1 MTSFLMDWPIS
12 GYLNVLTHH
21 LGLNLRTPNP
31 HKSVSYS
38 IIQKGL
44 TLILISNKICFLQ
57 DQHWAFSDI
66 RTGQLIT
73 KVTDGG
79 DGSGGAALT
88 SAQFHPDGLILGT
101 GTSDA
106 QIKIWDLKEVSS
118 YSRKRNLA

>member
-1 MTSFLMDWPIS
+1 MTSFLKDWPIS
-12 GYLNVLTHH
+12 GYINVLTRH
-21 LGLNLRTPNP
+21 LGLGLRAPNP
-31 HKSVSYS
+31 YKSVSHS

-44 TLILISNKICFLQ
+44 QLALFSNKICFLQ

-106 QIKIWDLKEVSS
+106 QIKIWDLKEVSC
-118 YSRKRNLA
+118 

>member
-1 MTSFLMDWPIS
+1 MLFSIDISKTIKFKIEFISFLSSCEIS
-12 GYLNVLTHH
+12 YLV
-21 LGLNLRTPNP
+21 
-31 HKSVSYS
+31 
-38 IIQKGL
+38 
-44 TLILISNKICFLQ
+44 Q

-79 DGSGGAALT
+79 NDGGGAALT

-106 QIKIWDLKEVSS
+106 TIKIWDLKEVSYHWNS
-118 YSRKRNLA
+118 SKYCCNC